1 MKEKFVDDTG
11 RGRLI
16 EAILEQRFVEGNRGL
31 AEDIASQ
38 LDLVEYES
46 GSVLIEQNA
55 TDDDLLMILAGTAHV
70 LINGKHIA
78 TRHAGQTV
86 GEMSAV
92 NPLQK
97 RSATVVAAEPVLAGR
112 VSEGVLTKLAD
123 SHPRLWRF
131 FAKDLA
137 RRLLERNK
145 HVGAPREKVEI
156 FVISSVEAL
165 PIARAIQTA
174 LEHDPYRVIV
184 WTDGVFRAGKYTMES
199 LEGALTTADF
209 AVAIAQPDEE
219 VSSRDTVVRAPRDNV
234 IFELGYFMG
243 RLGRQRAV
251 LFEPRGDEVELPS
264 DLSGV
269 TTIRYK
275 AAADGKYSASAMAP
289 ACNHLRELV
298 TDLGTIGS

>member
-1 MKEKFVDDTG
+1 MKEKFVDDAG

-16 EAILEQRFVEGNRGL
+16 EAILDQRFVEGNRGL
-31 AEDIASQ
+31 AEDISSQ
-38 LDLVEYES
+38 MDLVDYEP

-55 TDDDLLMILAGTAHV
+55 SDDDLLMILAGTVHV

-112 VSEGVLTKLAD
+112 VSEGMLTRLAD
-123 SHPRLWRF
+123 THPRLWRF

-156 FVISSVEAL
+156 FIISSVEAL
-165 PIARAIQTA
+165 PIARSIQTA

-219 VSSRDTVVRAPRDNV
+219 VSSRDTVVRTPRDNV

-243 RLGRQRAV
+243 RLGRHRAV

-275 AAADGKYSASAMAP
+275 VAADGKYSASAMAP

-298 TDLGTIGS
+298 TDLGTVGS